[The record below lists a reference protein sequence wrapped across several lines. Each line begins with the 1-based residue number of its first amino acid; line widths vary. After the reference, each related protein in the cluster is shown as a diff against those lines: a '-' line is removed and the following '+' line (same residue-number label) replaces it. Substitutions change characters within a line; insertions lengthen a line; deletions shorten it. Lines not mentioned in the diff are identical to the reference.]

1 MRLNRTHKRPLEF
14 SRGPA
19 DRDPMFAPI
28 WYDGLE
34 LTVTPPTAPVE
45 VPGPTWDLAP
55 LPPPDTQQN
64 NHVMRYWNWRW
75 YDGLELTVT
84 PPTEPAPDVPSP
96 QWDLAPLPP
105 LAMQQND
112 HVMRYWNWRLDRM
125 GAKRDG

>member
-34 LTVTPPTAPVE
+34 LTVTPPTAP
-45 VPGPTWDLAP
+45 
-55 LPPPDTQQN
+55 
-64 NHVMRYWNWRW
+64 
-75 YDGLELTVT
+75 
-84 PPTEPAPDVPSP
+84 APDVPSP

-105 LAMQQND
+105 PDTQQND
-112 HVMRYWNWRLDRM
+112 HVMRYWNWRLDHM